1 MSGEKADESVGS
13 HESPRFYARPPAEEP
28 GRPAAGAAG
37 RDSAGDHLV
46 VRVLR
51 AHPGDT
57 VSQTRARLAAGDLI
71 LDSAEAVWLVDSD
84 RRLVGAV
91 PLPRLLAADGAR
103 SLAEIASRWAWTR
116 NTSRRWPCTTA

>member
-1 MSGEKADESVGS
+1 M
-13 HESPRFYARPPAEEP
+13 
-28 GRPAAGAAG
+28 GAQ
-37 RDSAGDHLV
+37 L
-46 VRVLR
+46 RVLR

-103 SLAEIASRWAWTR
+103 SLAEIAIAPATKAPERKPD
-116 NTSRRWPCTTA
+116 RRLQAA